1 MGSHSSREGIDPNV
15 PIAVTD
21 QAGYT
26 CLLAGATGLVGSALL
41 VQLMEDPMVRQ
52 ITVLTR
58 RPLDFMESGR
68 AHRLNKLKVII
79 TLFDDLDQSLED
91 VNADVVYCTLGT
103 TIKAA
108 KTREAFREV
117 DYEYPLALA
126 RWAKRNGASHYA
138 VITAMGASTASKF
151 FYSRVKG
158 ELEESL
164 ASLKLPMV
172 HIFQPSLLLGQR
184 RNMRM
189 GESIGG
195 WVFKGLQFTMVGP
208 LRKYRPIK
216 GEDVAR
222 GMIQAVSQSLMK
234 KSIQSTS
241 QAASVKYYVSHE
253 IANLAVHS
261 TR

>member
-1 MGSHSSREGIDPNV
+1 MGSRSGREVKDPNV
-15 PIAVTD
+15 TDAATD

-41 VQLMEDPMVRQ
+41 VQLMENPKVKE

-58 RPLDFMESGR
+58 RPLDFLDTRR
-68 AHRLNKLKVII
+68 AHHSSKLKVII
-79 TLFDDLDQSLED
+79 TLFDDVDQTLED
-91 VNADVVYCTLGT
+91 VNADVVFCTLGT
-103 TIKAA
+103 TIKVA
-108 KTREAFREV
+108 KTQEAFREV

-126 RWAKRNGASHYA
+126 RWAKRSGASHYA

-189 GESIGG
+189 GESIGA
-195 WVFKGLQFTMVGP
+195 WAFKGLQFTMVGP
-208 LRKYRPIK
+208 FRKYRPIK

-222 GMIQAVSQSLMK
+222 GMIQAVSQSMLRK
-234 KSIQSTS
+234 FTQSTN
-241 QAASVKYYVSHE
+241 QAASVKYYQSHE
-253 IANLAVHS
+253 IANLALQS